1 MHVFM
6 KHCFSSKRMLFP
18 LLTLILP
25 LHYDFALY
33 ITDFFK
39 FLMNAWLKTK

>member
-33 ITDFFK
+33 ITDFFFISDECMVK
-39 FLMNAWLKTK
+39 D